1 MTDEACNDGAD
12 LIPRLTGQH
21 VVIVGGS
28 SGVGLA
34 LAAQCARA
42 GARLT
47 LLARDIAKLRDAAG
61 GLVGDV
67 QVRSVDLRRSETIS
81 PAVEKLGAVDHLV
94 ITAGSF
100 RPAVLSASHAD
111 DWREV
116 FEERLIG
123 PIGLIQALAPTLK
136 RSIVLFSGTIAR
148 RPSAGFVA
156 LAAAAAGVEAAT
168 RALALELA
176 PIRVNAVAPGMLD
189 TPLLDAVLGAQKTA
203 LINATAQRLPAKCV
217 GRAADAASAGFF
229 LMNNP
234 YMSGATLQ
242 IDGGSVLV

>member
-1 MTDEACNDGAD
+1 MTNESGENGTAPSGA
-12 LIPRLTGQH
+12 LTGQH

-34 LAAQCARA
+34 LAAQSARA

-47 LLARDIAKLRDAAG
+47 LLARDLSKLQAAAAPFGDDA
-61 GLVGDV
+61 
-67 QVRSVDLRRSETIS
+67 QVRSVDLRRSETLA
-81 PAVEKLGAVDHLV
+81 PALEGLGAVDHLV

-100 RPAVLSASHAD
+100 RPALLNASRAD
-111 DWREV
+111 DWRAV
-116 FEERLIG
+116 FEERLVG
-123 PIGLIQALAPTLK
+123 PLGLIQALAPTLK

-148 RPSAGFVA
+148 RPSAGFIA

-189 TPLLDAVLGAQKTA
+189 TPLLDEILGEQKTA
-203 LINATAQRLPAKCV
+203 LIKATAERLPARHV
-217 GRAADAASAGFF
+217 GTARDASSAALF
-229 LMNNP
+229 LMTNP
-234 YMSGATLQ
+234 YMSGATVR
-242 IDGGSVLV
+242 IDGGSLLV